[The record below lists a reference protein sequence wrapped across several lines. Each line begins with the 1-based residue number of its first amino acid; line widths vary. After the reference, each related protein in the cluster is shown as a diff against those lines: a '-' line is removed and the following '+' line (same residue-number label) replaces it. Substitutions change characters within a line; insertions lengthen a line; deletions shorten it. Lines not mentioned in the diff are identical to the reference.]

1 MIVSGHVVFDERGRL
16 QAQGQPIFTTDAAN
30 VLVDVPTRDP
40 GSVERST
47 SWTYDV
53 LGRVVNVRT
62 PSDVED
68 VGTNFVNIA
77 TTYGSTHP
85 HAVSRMSE
93 QWPAESSRYNRDFT
107 YDGSGN
113 QTKSVYR
120 GSDTREITWNEDDQ
134 PITIAFNTQVRSKN
148 LYDGEG
154 QRAVSQHLVSALE
167 ETAYV
172 SPDLTIRDG
181 KYLTKHV
188 YAGTTQLASKVD
200 SAWLNYPPTLYFH
213 TDQVNSTQYASMDDQ
228 TLIQHD
234 EYFPS
239 GELWR
244 DETDS
249 RYELARRHTFT
260 GKELDIGTGLYYF
273 GARYYDG
280 HTSQWLSPDPILG
293 RYLEGAINR
302 GVYSPKNLGLYT
314 FAWNNPTTCI
324 DSNGLFVDEARQA
337 VEVTTKVLAPGVPV
351 ALAEPTPAGEFILAG
366 AFAVAVVG
374 AFIYYEVSGSDSP
387 KPSTPAPAPASGV
400 TPSRASTASRCGSA
414 TPGTSRRSGRRRCQ
428 RAAEAASTRHDRA
441 GSRSRQGWES
451 WKGSAPTQCHG
462 SETQEPGEGPFTRAP
477 TRETLS
483 VRGAPP
489 TRFATKQRRVEQ
501 SAASSTP
508 KRVSNMRALLRTGLS
523 RIPAH
528 RQPIVRPC
536 NRY

>member
-1 MIVSGHVVFDERGRL
+1 
-16 QAQGQPIFTTDAAN
+16 
-30 VLVDVPTRDP
+30 
-40 GSVERST
+40 
-47 SWTYDV
+47 
-53 LGRVVNVRT
+53 
-62 PSDVED
+62 
-68 VGTNFVNIA
+68 
-77 TTYGSTHP
+77 
-85 HAVSRMSE
+85 MSE

-120 GSDTREITWNEDDQ
+120 GSDTREITWNEDDE

-188 YAGTTQLASKVD
+188 YAGTTQLASKMD

-213 TDQVNSTQYASMDDQ
+213 TDQLNSTQYASMDDQ

-314 FAWNNPTTCI
+314 FAWNNPTTRI

-351 ALAEPTPAGEFILAG
+351 ALAEPTPAGEIILAG

-387 KPSTPAPAPASGV
+387 KPSTPAPAPPSGV
-400 TPSRASTASRCGSA
+400 TPAAPAPPPAAAPPPPAPTPEAGGGGAKEPPKPPPPVTTAPDPGPPRGVPRPNVTDPKLKNLVKDLYKGANTKNPIGTGSTADAIRH
-414 TPGTSRRSGRRRCQ
+414 
-428 RAAEAASTRHDRA
+428 EAATGRA
-441 GSRSRQGWES
+441 VGGKFHTQKGIEYARALES
-451 WKGSAPTQCHG
+451 WLAKNPGASAADRSAAQ
-462 SETQEPGEGPFTRAP
+462 SI
-477 TRETLS
+477 LKDL
-483 VRGAPP
+483 RGALGG
-489 TRFATKQRRVEQ
+489 K
-501 SAASSTP
+501 
-508 KRVSNMRALLRTGLS
+508 
-523 RIPAH
+523 
-528 RQPIVRPC
+528 
-536 NRY
+536 